1 MANEHPL
8 AGTLDDV
15 RVLDL
20 TQNLPGPYATLLLA
34 AMGAT
39 VIKVEPP
46 GGETARGVPSLF
58 ELVNRGKQSV
68 VLDLKTERG
77 REALLGLAAECDVL
91 VEGFRPGVLENLGL
105 SPATLHARNP
115 RLVICRISGF
125 GQTGPYAE
133 HPAHDLNLQALTGV
147 CHMSRD
153 RAGHPLGSA
162 LPIADLSAGGTAAT
176 TILAALRKR
185 ERKGAGMVLDV
196 ALSDTVQS
204 WAHVWDQ
211 GLTPP
216 TPSADRAV
224 TRAMTRLAAHPSS
237 IAKRG
242 AALVHEPERARGLGL
257 VIDRAAASLRR
268 SAPVQTLERLKLH
281 SLPHY
286 GTYQTKDG
294 RWLAV
299 GIVDEGK
306 FWRALCE
313 ALELPRL
320 GKLPVAARVLLGNVV
335 RRQLAQAFERRTLDD
350 WMARLPH
357 HEVPVTPVLDVT
369 EAARDPHLL
378 TRVGPGIGAPVVPY
392 SLAGGLGPAPKLDE
406 HDARLVSFP
415 LPRA

>member
-1 MANEHPL
+1 MPNEHPL

-58 ELVNRGKQSV
+58 ELVNRGKRSV
-68 VLDLKTERG
+68 VLDLKSEGG
-77 REALLGLAAECDVL
+77 REALLRLAGECDVL
-91 VEGFRPGVLENLGL
+91 VEGFRPGVLESLGIA
-105 SPATLHARNP
+105 PAVLHERNP

-125 GQTGPYAE
+125 GQTGPYSE

-153 RAGHPLGSA
+153 REGHPLGSA

-185 ERKGAGMVLDV
+185 DRTNAGMVLDV

-204 WAHVWDQ
+204 WAHIWDQ

-216 TPSADRAV
+216 TPSADRVV
-224 TRAMTRLAAHPSS
+224 TRAMARLVDEPQRV
-237 IAKRG
+237 RG
-242 AALVHEPERARGLGL
+242 IGRA
-257 VIDRAAASLRR
+257 IDRAAASLRR
-268 SAPVQTLERLKLH
+268 SAPAQTLERLKLH

-286 GTYQTKDG
+286 GTYETKDG

-299 GIVDEGK
+299 GIVDENK
-306 FWRALCE
+306 FWRALCD

-335 RRQLAQAFERRTLDD
+335 RRQLASAFARRTLDD
-350 WMARLPH
+350 WMTRLPRH
-357 HEVPVTPVLDVT
+357 DVPVTPVLDVT
-369 EAARDPHLL
+369 QAATDPHLL
-378 TRVGPGIGAPVVPY
+378 TRVGWGIGAPVVPY

-406 HDARLVSFP
+406 YDVRSASFP

>member
-1 MANEHPL
+1 MPNPHPL
-8 AGTLDDV
+8 AGALDDV

-20 TQNLPGPYATLLLA
+20 TQNLPGPYATVLLA
-34 AMGAT
+34 ALGAT

-77 REALLGLAAECDVL
+77 REALLALAAECDVL
-91 VEGFRPGVLENLGL
+91 VEGFRPGVLESLGIA
-105 SPATLHARNP
+105 PAVLHARNP

-147 CHMSRD
+147 CHLSRD
-153 RAGHPLGSA
+153 REGHPLGSA

-185 ERKGAGMVLDV
+185 ERTGSGMVLDV

-204 WAHVWDQ
+204 WAHIWDQ

-224 TRAMTRLAAHPSS
+224 TRAMTRL
-237 IAKRG
+237 G
-242 AALVHEPERARGLGL
+242 EPYRARGIGHA
-257 VIDRAAASLRR
+257 IDRAAASLRR

-286 GTYQTKDG
+286 GTYRTRDG

-335 RRQLAQAFERRTLDD
+335 RRQLAGAFERRTLED
-350 WMARLPH
+350 WMSRLPR
-357 HEVPVTPVLDVT
+357 HEVPVTPVLDVNQ
-369 EAARDPHLL
+369 AARDPHLL
-378 TRVGPGIGAPVVPY
+378 TRLGPGMNAPVVPY
-392 SLAGGLGPAPKLDE
+392 SLAGALGPAPKLDE
-406 HDARLVSFP
+406 YDSRLVSFP